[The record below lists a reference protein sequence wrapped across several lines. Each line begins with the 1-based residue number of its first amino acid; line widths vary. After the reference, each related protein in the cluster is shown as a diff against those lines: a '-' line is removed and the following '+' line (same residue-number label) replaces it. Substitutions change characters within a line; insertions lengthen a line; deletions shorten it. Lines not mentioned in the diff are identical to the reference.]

1 MKEKNNLEESLS
13 QEDDGVA
20 KYGKKNKNEKKTNR
34 NKIYL
39 CLLLFVF
46 FLFLLVLIYGLYLI
60 NKKDKQIDKFKG
72 LLRSKIYEI
81 KGLQNDL
88 IDSQVEL
95 KQLLDKNLQIETEK
109 KKYKETM
116 NCLVEENEK
125 LIKELSETKMKFN
138 EITKRFE
145 NGYENIIKEIQ
156 NTSKTIVN
164 NNIDNSDN
172 SVDNS
177 DHSYTHEEHHHHH
190 GCNIF

>member
-60 NKKDKQIDKFKG
+60 NKKDKQIDKLKG

-156 NTSKTIVN
+156 NTSKTIN
-164 NNIDNSDN
+164 YIDNSEDNSDN
-172 SVDNS
+172 SVNS
-177 DHSYTHEEHHHHH
+177 YHHEEHHHHP
-190 GCNIF
+190 CNIF